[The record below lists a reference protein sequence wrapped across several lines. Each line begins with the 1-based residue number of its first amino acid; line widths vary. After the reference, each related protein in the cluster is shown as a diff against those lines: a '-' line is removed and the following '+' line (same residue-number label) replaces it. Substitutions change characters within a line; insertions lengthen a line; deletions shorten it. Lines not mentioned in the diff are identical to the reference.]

1 MVLGTVAACGGEVEV
16 TKIVERE
23 VKVTVEVEG
32 EEKIVEVTREVEV
45 QGETEMVEVTRI
57 VEGES
62 MIVEVTRQV
71 EREVEVTVVVEP
83 TATIPPDVGRQVDDN
98 VVLVFDG
105 EPASMFFPH
114 YLTAISDTAV
124 RDNLVDPLTW
134 QSGVPEDNLKLVPT
148 TLTTGWENIDP
159 NTWRFNLR
167 EGVKFHNG
175 EEWNAQAA
183 IPSFTYQ
190 GSDVEADSRGY
201 TGDFTPV
208 AIDDYTLEMQC
219 VNPCAIL
226 PRVSVFLAPMPPQ
239 HYESMTVAD
248 HLNNRTNYSVG
259 PYQFKEWDATQLVFE
274 RYDDYV
280 EVEREDGS
288 IHPEFQKAVIP
299 EVRWQWRAER
309 LTQASMI
316 AAGEADMA
324 WDVGI
329 DAAEIAPA
337 VKTGGA
343 AETLSMKV
351 MTLGCNWHPELC
363 KREVRLAIAH
373 SINCAALRDNIYNG
387 LTTCRGTNEW
397 LGVVGVTAEAD
408 APHEYNPEL
417 SKQLLADAGY
427 DKDDPGALITI
438 NSRAF
443 RVTKGNEIYEAISNY
458 MTQVGIRNQMVIQD
472 RSLWLTR
479 SSCGAG
485 KALRAYLDDQGM
497 EDVALEAATPDQVQ
511 AAMDRGP
518 VGVDCIPGN
527 LVTSTL
533 SDEQLDFQRSLL
545 RNMSCTNSG
554 SYFCEP
560 ELAERIQEAI
570 GTPEGDLRFERMQY
584 FHDRLKNEA
593 LNIGVFDLGVVYAI
607 NPRLVWEPRFDR
619 RVRVNSMEYA
629 Q

>member
-1 MVLGTVAACGGEVEV
+1 MKPGTLWTRWWIVGILTAMVLGTVAACGGEVEV

-23 VKVTVEVEG
+23 VEVTVEVAG
-32 EEKIVEVTREVEV
+32 EEKIVEVTREV
-45 QGETEMVEVTRI
+45 
-57 VEGES
+57 S
-62 MIVEVTRQV
+62 M
-71 EREVEVTVVVEP
+71 EVEVTVVVEP

-208 AIDDYTLEMQC
+208 AVDDYTLEMQC

-259 PYQFKEWDATQLVFE
+259 PYQFKEWTPSELVFE

-280 EVEREDGS
+280 EVPREDGS
-288 IHPEFQKAVIP
+288 IHPEFRKAVIP

-309 LTQASMI
+309 LTQASMV

-351 MTLGCNWHPELC
+351 MALGCNWHPELC

-373 SINCAALRDNIYNG
+373 SIDCGALRDNIYAG

-408 APHEYNPEL
+408 APHEYNPDL
-417 SKQLLADAGY
+417 SRQLLKDAGY
-427 DKDDPGALITI
+427 DDDNLITI
-438 NSRAF
+438 NSRAH

-458 MTQVGIRNQMVIQD
+458 MRQVGISNQMIIQD
-472 RSLWLTR
+472 RSLWLAR
-479 SSCGAG
+479 AACGAG
-485 KALRAYLDDQGM
+485 AALSAYIQDEGLDI
-497 EDVALEAATPDQVQ
+497 ALEEATADQVR
-511 AAMDRGP
+511 AALARGP
-518 VGVDCIPGN
+518 AGVDCIPGD
-527 LVTSTL
+527 LITSTL

-560 ELAERIQEAI
+560 ELADRIAEAI

-607 NPRLVWEPRFDR
+607 NPRLIWEPRFDR

>member
-1 MVLGTVAACGGEVEV
+1 MNPGKFWTKWWIVGILMAMALGAVAACGGE
-16 TKIVERE
+16 T
-23 VKVTVEVEG
+23 
-32 EEKIVEVTREVEV
+32 IVEVTREVQV
-45 QGETEMVEVTRI
+45 D
-57 VEGES
+57 
-62 MIVEVTRQV
+62 RQ
-71 EREVEVTVVVEP
+71 VEVTVEVEKEVEVVREVERVVEQTVVVEATP
-83 TATIPPDVGRQVDDN
+83 TPAPDVGRQESDN

-105 EPASMFFPH
+105 EPGSMFFPH
-114 YLTAISDTAV
+114 YLTAVSDTPV

-134 QSGVPEDNLKLVPT
+134 QSGVPEDDYKLVPT
-148 TLTTGWENIDP
+148 TITTGWDNIDAD
-159 NTWRFNLR
+159 TWHFYLR

-175 EEWNAQAA
+175 EAWNAQAA

-190 GSDVEADSRGY
+190 GSDVEADSKGY

-208 AIDDYTLEMQC
+208 AVDDYTLEINC

-226 PRVSVFLAPMPPQ
+226 PRVSVFLAPMPPA
-239 HYESMTVAD
+239 HWESMSVED

-259 PYQFKEWDATQLVFE
+259 PYQVKDWSANELVFE

-280 EVEREDGS
+280 EAERDDGS

-324 WDVGI
+324 WDVGL

-351 MTLGCNWHPELC
+351 MSLGCNWHPELC
-363 KREVRLAIAH
+363 KQDVRLAIAH
-373 SINCAALRDNIYNG
+373 SIDCAALRDNIYGG
-387 LTTCRGTNEW
+387 LTTCRGTHEW

-408 APHEYNPEL
+408 APHEYNPDL
-417 SKQLLADAGY
+417 SKQLLEQAGY
-427 DKDDPGALITI
+427 DSDNLITI
-438 NSRAF
+438 NSRAH

-458 MTQVGIRNQMVIQD
+458 MRQVGISNQMVIQD
-472 RSLWLTR
+472 RSLWLAR
-479 SSCGAG
+479 SACGAG
-485 KALRAYLDDQGM
+485 AALSAYI
-497 EDVALEAATPDQVQ
+497 EDEGLGIKLEEATPEQVR
-511 AAMDRGP
+511 AALDRGP
-518 VGVDCIPGN
+518 AGVDCIPGD

-545 RNMSCTNSG
+545 RNMSCTVGG

-560 ELAERIQEAI
+560 ELADRIQEAI
-570 GTPEGDLRFERMQY
+570 GTPEGPLRFERMQY
-584 FHDRLKNEA
+584 FHDRVKNEA
-593 LNIGVFDLGVVYAI
+593 LVIGVFDLGVVYAI

-619 RVRVNSMEYA
+619 RVRVNAMSYIN
-629 Q
+629 